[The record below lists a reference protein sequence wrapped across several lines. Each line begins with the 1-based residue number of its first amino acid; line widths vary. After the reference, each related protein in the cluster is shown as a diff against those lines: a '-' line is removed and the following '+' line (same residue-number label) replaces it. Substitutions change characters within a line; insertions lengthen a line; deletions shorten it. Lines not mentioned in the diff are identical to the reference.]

1 MITNKYFLSIPFLLS
16 IVFIPN
22 SYLYFTDYKT
32 IKPLK
37 YLNMKK
43 NFIFLTI
50 AVFAFLFPQNKI
62 EAQQYK
68 LRQVTNMMGMKMEST
83 IYVKGMRK
91 RTEPGSMMGMPASP
105 ITIEQCDLQRTI
117 KINDKKK
124 LYYIEPFAKDDEE
137 IIDEDVKTVPKTKTP
152 PKPTTTQKGG
162 IIYISYSITDT
173 GERKKMYGFNA
184 RHVWTSNKMVPSPES
199 CTMKD
204 SLLIKTDG
212 WYIDLP
218 QFNCPVNYKRYNN
231 PQQTDRQKPE
241 CTDKFV
247 TRRRGKG
254 KLGFPLVETTT
265 IIMGDGKKSTSQFET
280 NLETLELTTA
290 KLDSML
296 FEIPIGY
303 TETKNEQD
311 LQDKLDINDI
321 MNQYKK
327 NNNNDNDD
335 TPAANDPK
343 GDGKIRIGVLVP
355 TGDGQVNAADLQQY
369 LAGILISG
377 NVEAVAV
384 SSEEEAKSTQCDYS
398 LATTFIRVKSGS
410 KVGGLLK
417 AVKNADPNAASS
429 FTIEANMLL
438 KSLGDGSVK
447 AQPKID
453 GKFEGKIDDA
463 AKKAMDDGSR
473 QVLRALK

>member
-1 MITNKYFLSIPFLLS
+1 MKK
-16 IVFIPN
+16 VFI
-22 SYLYFTDYKT
+22 
-32 IKPLK
+32 
-37 YLNMKK
+37 
-43 NFIFLTI
+43 FIV
-50 AVFAFLFPQNKI
+50 AVVLVSAFPINNTC
-62 EAQQYK
+62 AQQYK
-68 LRQVTNMMGMKMEST
+68 LRQVTNLMGMKMEST

-91 RTEPGSMMGMPASP
+91 RTEPGTMMAGMPASP

-124 LYYIEPFAKDDEE
+124 LYYIEPFVKDDEE

-152 PKPTTTQKGG
+152 PAVTTTQKGG

-184 RHVWTSNKMVPSPES
+184 RHVWTSNKMVPSANA

-204 SLLIKTDG
+204 SMLIKTDG

-231 PQQTDRQKPE
+231 PQEADKQKPQ

-254 KLGFPLVETTT
+254 KLGFPLIETTT
-265 IIMGDGKKSTSQFET
+265 MIMGDGKKSTSQFET

-290 KLDSML
+290 KIDSML
-296 FEIPIGY
+296 FEIPLGY

-311 LQDKLDINDI
+311 LQDKMDINEI

-327 NNNNDNDD
+327 NNGDNNDK
-335 TPAANDPK
+335 PAADDPK
-343 GDGKIRIGVLVP
+343 SAGKIRIGVLVP
-355 TGDGQVNAADLQQY
+355 TGNEEVNAADLQQY

-377 NVEAVAV
+377 NVEAVATA
-384 SSEEEAKSTQCDYS
+384 SEEEAKNSQCDYS
-398 LATTFIRVKSGS
+398 LATTFVRIKSGS

-429 FTIEANMLL
+429 FTIEANMIL
-438 KSLGDGSVK
+438 KSLSDGAVK

-453 GKFEGKIDDA
+453 GKFEGKIDAA
-463 AKKAMDDGSR
+463 AKKAMDEGGQ
-473 QVLRALK
+473 QVLKAIK

>member
-1 MITNKYFLSIPFLLS
+1 
-16 IVFIPN
+16 
-22 SYLYFTDYKT
+22 
-32 IKPLK
+32 
-37 YLNMKK
+37 MKMK
-43 NFIFLTI
+43 MNFMVLAII
-50 AVFAFLFPQNKI
+50 AILFFQGNL

-124 LYYIEPFAKDDEE
+124 LYYIEPFSKEEEE
-137 IIDEDVKTVPKTKTP
+137 IIDEDVKTVPKTKAP

-335 TPAANDPK
+335 KPAANDPK
-343 GDGKIRIGVLVP
+343 GEGKIRIGVLVP
-355 TGDGQVNAADLQQY
+355 TGGDQVNAADLQQY
-369 LAGILISG
+369 LTGILISG

-384 SSEEEAKSTQCDYS
+384 SSEEEAKSSQCDYS
-398 LATTFIRVKSGS
+398 LATTFVRVKSGS

-438 KSLGDGSVK
+438 KSLADGSVK

-473 QVLRALK
+473 QVLRAIK

>member
-1 MITNKYFLSIPFLLS
+1 
-16 IVFIPN
+16 
-22 SYLYFTDYKT
+22 
-32 IKPLK
+32 
-37 YLNMKK
+37 MKK
-43 NFIFLTI
+43 NIFL
-50 AVFAFLFPQNKI
+50 FAIVSLGFLFSNTKT

-68 LRQVTNMMGMKMEST
+68 FRQVTNMMGMKMETT

-254 KLGFPLVETTT
+254 KLGFPLIETTT

-327 NNNNDNDD
+327 NNNNNDNDK
-335 TPAANDPK
+335 PAANDPK
-343 GDGKIRIGVLVP
+343 GEGKIRIGVLVP
-355 TGDGQVNAADLQQY
+355 TGDEQVNAADLQQY

-377 NVEAVAV
+377 TVEAVAV
-384 SSEEEAKSTQCDYS
+384 SSEEEAKNAQCDYS
-398 LATTFIRVKSGS
+398 LATTFVRVKSGS

-438 KSLGDGSVK
+438 KSLVDGSVK

-473 QVLRALK
+473 QVLRAIK